1 MKKTILHSSQSILN
15 TPITFAKQAMKAL
28 CAVTILCMPAVSSAP
43 ELDREVVEVSRA
55 LTRLSTN
62 FQDLMTDIDAYT
74 SANDMSRT
82 QVLIDQFGCE
92 TLLRNTLT
100 IAIPVIGALAS
111 VDPNQLI
118 ADTTDKSATV
128 LGTLQAT
135 VKAAKVH
142 ELPRLADL
150 LFRSFGSREISNIHR
165 ATLRIAQEE
174 SDHFF
179 KQLKD
184 NGFVREVVAYKQ
196 SRETLLAKTKD
207 RCDGANNFAELDAAE
222 KDRNTKWQTLRIA
235 AQELEIPMPKSS
247 LEIEAELRKANPL
260 YRNHVA
266 FSETMEDL
274 MRALNRIGYSFRV

>member
-1 MKKTILHSSQSILN
+1 MKKTILHSSQSLLN
-15 TPITFAKQAMKAL
+15 TPITFAKQAMKTL

-74 SANDMSRT
+74 SANHMSRT
-82 QVLIDQFGCE
+82 QVLIDQFECE

-135 VKAAKVH
+135 VEAAKVH

-150 LFRSFGSREISNIHR
+150 LFRSFGSRENSNIHR

-184 NGFVREVVAYKQ
+184 SGFVREVVAYKQ
-196 SRETLLAKTKD
+196 SRGTLLAETKD

-266 FSETMEDL
+266 FSETMKDL